1 MNPSIKTLLTAALLG
16 LWGIAFAQQGNQAIS
31 EGSSSGSVVTDQ
43 SARRVDFRPPVAF
56 RGQSLLIP
64 RDNGSQVST
73 TFLTGPY
80 ATINAP
86 ADGVLIYKGAVTNA
100 SGAVDPGGL
109 VLMHG
114 DGLYS
119 VISSPMA
126 WQSINLMPANGESV
140 TKGQF
145 LGNVSAHTP
154 AQSPVTWSLFSPAD
168 ARLAGLQNLDHLPAL
183 LLKNQQGFKTADEA
197 LAAITAGQQLNTKQ
211 QMQLGVLTINV
222 GIWSSDGYGFRAI
235 EADSDEAIAQEQLII
250 KLKDQPV
257 GLNQLANTVALLDPG
272 AHDVEI
278 STGRFFKSVQKKSI
292 EVQAGAI
299 TIQWIDKGR
308 QGGMYLGKTAFM
320 TDAADSDLQQIAQR
334 QRAMGGRQAQ
344 GRDQGIA
351 DALQALGGPE
361 AVPAPTARISADS
374 TEAVRLNQ
382 PAQVQQSTAQE
393 TAAKE
398 QLILVAEAKDRLAE
412 EARVKEALRIA
423 QETAA
428 REQLIRIAEAKEK
441 DRLAEAARAKE
452 ALRVAQETAARE
464 QLIRIAEAKEK
475 DRLAE
480 AARVKEALRVAQETA
495 AKEQLIRI
503 AETKEKDRLAEAA
516 RVKEALRVAQETA
529 AKDQLIRVAEAKEK
543 DRLAEEARVKEA
555 LRVAQETAAREQGI
569 RIAEAKEK
577 DRLAAEA
584 AIKEQKRLAE
594 AARLQDIE
602 RIAQES
608 RLQEQQ
614 QRIAK
619 ETAAKERLAIAAQ
632 AREEE
637 LAKLRQQIA
646 KLEDARSTET
656 QKTVYASRRALV
668 IGNDSYKQVS
678 KLLNARADA
687 TAIADSLRNVGYQVT
702 LKLDLNEK
710 EMKLAL
716 RSFKAQIEGG
726 DEVMFF
732 FAGHGVQLGSSNYL
746 LPVDIAGESEEQ
758 IKDDS
763 IQLQRVLDDMNER
776 KAKFTLALID
786 ACRDNPF
793 KMASR
798 ALGGRGLAP
807 TTAATGQMVIFSA
820 GSGQQALDKMGPAD
834 KNKNGLFTRIFLKEM
849 QKTGVSIDRIVR
861 NVRTE
866 VVEMAK
872 SVGHDQVPAIYDQ
885 VVGDFYFKK

>member
-1 MNPSIKTLLTAALLG
+1 MNPNIKTLLTAALLG
-16 LWGIAFAQQGNQAIS
+16 VWGFACAQGNQPIS
-31 EGSSSGSVVTDQ
+31 EGNPSGSVATAQ

-64 RDNGSQVST
+64 RDNGSQAST

-100 SGAVDPGGL
+100 NGAIDAGGL

-119 VISSPMA
+119 VISSPMP
-126 WQSINLMPANGESV
+126 WQSTNLMPANGESV
-140 TKGQF
+140 AKGQF
-145 LGNVSAHTP
+145 LGNVNAGAL
-154 AQSPVTWSLFSPAD
+154 AQSPLTWSLFSPTD
-168 ARLAGLQNLDHLPAL
+168 ARLAGLQNLDPLPAL
-183 LLKNQQGFKTADEA
+183 LLKNQQSFKTADEA
-197 LAAITAGQQLNTKQ
+197 LGAITAGQQLNTKQ

-250 KLKDQPV
+250 KLKDQPTA
-257 GLNQLANTVALLDPG
+257 LNQLANTAALLDPG

-292 EVQAGAI
+292 EVQAGGI

-320 TDAADSDLQQIAQR
+320 ADAADSDLQQIAQR

-344 GRDQGIA
+344 GRDRGIA

-361 AVPAPTARISADS
+361 AVPASTARISADS

-382 PAQVQQSTAQE
+382 PAQVLQSLAQE
-393 TAAKE
+393 TASRE
-398 QLILVAEAKDRLAE
+398 QGIRIAEAKDRLAE

-428 REQLIRIAEAKEK
+428 
-441 DRLAEAARAKE
+441 
-452 ALRVAQETAARE
+452 
-464 QLIRIAEAKEK
+464 
-475 DRLAE
+475 
-480 AARVKEALRVAQETA
+480 
-495 AKEQLIRI
+495 KEQL
-503 AETKEKDRLAEAA
+503 
-516 RVKEALRVAQETA
+516 
-529 AKDQLIRVAEAKEK
+529 
-543 DRLAEEARVKEA
+543 
-555 LRVAQETAAREQGI
+555 I

-614 QRIAK
+614 RIAK
-619 ETAAKERLAIAAQ
+619 ETAARERLAMAAQ

-834 KNKNGLFTRIFLKEM
+834 KNKNGLFTRVFLKEM

>member
-1 MNPSIKTLLTAALLG
+1 M
-16 LWGIAFAQQGNQAIS
+16 
-31 EGSSSGSVVTDQ
+31 
-43 SARRVDFRPPVAF
+43 
-56 RGQSLLIP
+56 
-64 RDNGSQVST
+64 
-73 TFLTGPY
+73 
-80 ATINAP
+80 
-86 ADGVLIYKGAVTNA
+86 
-100 SGAVDPGGL
+100 
-109 VLMHG
+109 
-114 DGLYS
+114 
-119 VISSPMA
+119 
-126 WQSINLMPANGESV
+126 
-140 TKGQF
+140 
-145 LGNVSAHTP
+145 
-154 AQSPVTWSLFSPAD
+154 
-168 ARLAGLQNLDHLPAL
+168 
-183 LLKNQQGFKTADEA
+183 
-197 LAAITAGQQLNTKQ
+197 
-211 QMQLGVLTINV
+211 
-222 GIWSSDGYGFRAI
+222 
-235 EADSDEAIAQEQLII
+235 
-250 KLKDQPV
+250 
-257 GLNQLANTVALLDPG
+257 
-272 AHDVEI
+272 
-278 STGRFFKSVQKKSI
+278 
-292 EVQAGAI
+292 
-299 TIQWIDKGR
+299 
-308 QGGMYLGKTAFM
+308 
-320 TDAADSDLQQIAQR
+320 
-334 QRAMGGRQAQ
+334 
-344 GRDQGIA
+344 
-351 DALQALGGPE
+351 
-361 AVPAPTARISADS
+361 
-374 TEAVRLNQ
+374 
-382 PAQVQQSTAQE
+382 
-393 TAAKE
+393 
-398 QLILVAEAKDRLAE
+398 
-412 EARVKEALRIA
+412 
-423 QETAA
+423 
-428 REQLIRIAEAKEK
+428 
-441 DRLAEAARAKE
+441 AEAARAKE
-452 ALRVAQETAARE
+452 AQRVAQ
-464 QLIRIAEAKEK
+464 
-475 DRLAE
+475 D
-480 AARVKEALRVAQETA
+480 TA
-495 AKEQLIRI
+495 AKEQG
-503 AETKEKDRLAEAA
+503 
-516 RVKEALRVAQETA
+516 
-529 AKDQLIRVAEAKEK
+529 IRVAEAKEK

-555 LRVAQETAAREQGI
+555 LRVAQETAAKEQLI

-619 ETAAKERLAIAAQ
+619 ETAAKQRLALAAQ

-834 KNKNGLFTRIFLKEM
+834 KNKNGLFTRVFLKEM

>member
-16 LWGIAFAQQGNQAIS
+16 VWGFACAQGNQPIS
-31 EGSSSGSVVTDQ
+31 EGNPSGSVATAQ

-64 RDNGSQVST
+64 RDNGSQAST

-100 SGAVDPGGL
+100 NGAIDAGGL

-119 VISSPMA
+119 VISSPMP
-126 WQSINLMPANGESV
+126 WQSTNLMPANGESV
-140 TKGQF
+140 AKGQF
-145 LGNVSAHTP
+145 LGNVNAGAL
-154 AQSPVTWSLFSPAD
+154 AQSPLTWSLFSPTD
-168 ARLAGLQNLDHLPAL
+168 ARLAGLQNLDPLPAL
-183 LLKNQQGFKTADEA
+183 LLKNQQIFKTADEA
-197 LAAITAGQQLNTKQ
+197 LGAITAGQQLNTKQ

-250 KLKDQPV
+250 KLKDQPTA
-257 GLNQLANTVALLDPG
+257 LNQLANTAALLDPG

-292 EVQAGAI
+292 EVQAGGI

-320 TDAADSDLQQIAQR
+320 ADAADSDLQQIAQR

-344 GRDQGIA
+344 GRDRGIA

-361 AVPAPTARISADS
+361 WLPAPTARISADGNES
-374 TEAVRLNQ
+374 VRLNQ
-382 PAQVQQSTAQE
+382 PAQVQQSLAQE

-398 QLILVAEAKDRLAE
+398 QGIRVAEAKEKDRLTEA
-412 EARVKEALRIA
+412 ARVKEALRVA
-423 QETAA
+423 QETATE
-428 REQLIRIAEAKEK
+428 EQGIRIAEAKEK

-452 ALRVAQETAARE
+452 AQRVAQETAAKE
-464 QLIRIAEAKEK
+464 QGIRIAEAKEK

-503 AETKEKDRLAEAA
+503 AE
-516 RVKEALRVAQETA
+516 
-529 AKDQLIRVAEAKEK
+529 AKEK

-555 LRVAQETAAREQGI
+555 LRIAQETAAKEQLI

-614 QRIAK
+614 RIAK
-619 ETAAKERLAIAAQ
+619 ETAARERLAMAAQ

-834 KNKNGLFTRIFLKEM
+834 KNKNGLFTRVFLKEM

>member
-16 LWGIAFAQQGNQAIS
+16 LWGFACAQGNQPIS
-31 EGSSSGSVVTDQ
+31 EGNPSGSKATAQ
-43 SARRVDFRPPVAF
+43 LAGRVDFRPPVAF

-64 RDNGSQVST
+64 RDNGSQAST

-100 SGAVDPGGL
+100 NGAIDAGGL
-109 VLMHG
+109 VLMHR

-119 VISSPMA
+119 VISSPMP

-140 TKGQF
+140 AKGQF
-145 LGNVSAHTP
+145 LGNVNAGAL
-154 AQSPVTWSLFSPAD
+154 AQSPLTWSLFSPTD
-168 ARLAGLQNLDHLPAL
+168 ARLAGLQNLDPLPAL
-183 LLKNQQGFKTADEA
+183 LLKNQQSFKTADEA
-197 LAAITAGQQLNTKQ
+197 LAAITEGQQLNTKQ

-250 KLKDQPV
+250 KLKDQPTA
-257 GLNQLANTVALLDPG
+257 LNQLANTAALLDPG

-292 EVQAGAI
+292 EVQAGGI

-308 QGGMYLGKTAFM
+308 QGGIYLGKTAFM
-320 TDAADSDLQQIAQR
+320 ADAADSDLQQIAQR

-344 GRDQGIA
+344 GRDRGIA

-361 AVPAPTARISADS
+361 SLPAPTARISADGNES
-374 TEAVRLNQ
+374 VRLNQ
-382 PAQVQQSTAQE
+382 PAQVLQSLAQE
-393 TAAKE
+393 TASRE
-398 QLILVAEAKDRLAE
+398 QGIRIAEAKDRLAE
-412 EARVKEALRIA
+412 EARVKEALR
-423 QETAA
+423 
-428 REQLIRIAEAKEK
+428 
-441 DRLAEAARAKE
+441 
-452 ALRVAQETAARE
+452 VAQETATKE
-464 QLIRIAEAKEK
+464 QGIRVAEAKEK

-480 AARVKEALRVAQETA
+480 AARVKEAQRVSQETA
-495 AKEQLIRI
+495 AKE
-503 AETKEKDRLAEAA
+503 
-516 RVKEALRVAQETA
+516 
-529 AKDQLIRVAEAKEK
+529 QLIRVAEAKEK

-555 LRVAQETAAREQGI
+555 LRVAQETAAKEQLI

-619 ETAAKERLAIAAQ
+619 ETAAKQRLALAAQ

-834 KNKNGLFTRIFLKEM
+834 KNKNGLFTRVFLKEM

>member
-1 MNPSIKTLLTAALLG
+1 MNPNIKTLLTAALLG
-16 LWGIAFAQQGNQAIS
+16 LWGVAFAQQGDQAIS

-64 RDNGSQVST
+64 RDNGSQAST

-100 SGAVDPGGL
+100 NGAIDAGGL

-114 DGLYS
+114 EGLYS
-119 VISSPMA
+119 VISSPMP

-145 LGNVSAHTP
+145 LGNVSADAP
-154 AQSPVTWSLFSPAD
+154 AQSPLTWSLFSPTD

-183 LLKNQQGFKTADEA
+183 LLKNQPGFKTVDEA
-197 LAAITAGQQLNTKQ
+197 LGAIAEGQQLNTKQ
-211 QMQLGVLTINV
+211 QMQLGVLAINV
-222 GIWSSDGYGFRAI
+222 GVWSSDGYGFRAI
-235 EADSDEAIAQEQLII
+235 EADSDEAIALEQLII
-250 KLKDQPV
+250 KLKDQPTA
-257 GLNQLANTVALLDPG
+257 LNQLANTAALLDPG

-292 EVQAGAI
+292 EVQAGGI

-320 TDAADSDLQQIAQR
+320 DDAADSDLQQIAQR

-361 AVPAPTARISADS
+361 ALPAPTARISADS

-382 PAQVQQSTAQE
+382 PAQAQQSLAQETASREQGIRIAEAKDRLAEAARVKEAQRVAQE

-398 QLILVAEAKDRLAE
+398 QG
-412 EARVKEALRIA
+412 
-423 QETAA
+423 
-428 REQLIRIAEAKEK
+428 IRIAEAKEK
-441 DRLAEAARAKE
+441 DRLAEE
-452 ALRVAQETAARE
+452 
-464 QLIRIAEAKEK
+464 
-475 DRLAE
+475 
-480 AARVKEALRVAQETA
+480 ARVKEALRVAQETA

-503 AETKEKDRLAEAA
+503 
-516 RVKEALRVAQETA
+516 
-529 AKDQLIRVAEAKEK
+529 AEAKEK

-555 LRVAQETAAREQGI
+555 LRVAQETAAREQLI
-569 RIAEAKEK
+569 RVAEAKEK

-608 RLQEQQ
+608 RLQEQL

-619 ETAAKERLAIAAQ
+619 ETAAKERLALAAQ

-798 ALGGRGLAP
+798 AIGGRGLAP

-834 KNKNGLFTRIFLKEM
+834 KNKNGLFTRVFLKEM

>member
-1 MNPSIKTLLTAALLG
+1 MNPNIKTLLTAALLG
-16 LWGIAFAQQGNQAIS
+16 LWGVAFAQQGDQAIS

-64 RDNGSQVST
+64 RDNGSQAST

-100 SGAVDPGGL
+100 NGAIDAGGL

-114 DGLYS
+114 EGLYS
-119 VISSPMA
+119 VISSPMP

-145 LGNVSAHTP
+145 LGNVSADAP
-154 AQSPVTWSLFSPAD
+154 AQSPVTWSLFSPTD

-183 LLKNQQGFKTADEA
+183 LLKNQPGFKTVDEA
-197 LAAITAGQQLNTKQ
+197 LGAIAEGQQLNTKQ
-211 QMQLGVLTINV
+211 QMQLGVLAINV
-222 GIWSSDGYGFRAI
+222 GVWSSDGYGFRAI
-235 EADSDEAIAQEQLII
+235 EADSDEAIALEQLII
-250 KLKDQPV
+250 KLKDQPTA
-257 GLNQLANTVALLDPG
+257 LNQLANTAALLDPG

-292 EVQAGAI
+292 EVQAGGI

-320 TDAADSDLQQIAQR
+320 ADAADSDLQQIAQR

-361 AVPAPTARISADS
+361 SLPAPTARISADS
-374 TEAVRLNQ
+374 NQSVRLNQ
-382 PAQVQQSTAQE
+382 PAQVQQSLAQD

-398 QLILVAEAKDRLAE
+398 QG
-412 EARVKEALRIA
+412 
-423 QETAA
+423 
-428 REQLIRIAEAKEK
+428 
-441 DRLAEAARAKE
+441 
-452 ALRVAQETAARE
+452 
-464 QLIRIAEAKEK
+464 IRIAEAKEK

-480 AARVKEALRVAQETA
+480 AARVKEALRVAE
-495 AKEQLIRI
+495 
-503 AETKEKDRLAEAA
+503 
-516 RVKEALRVAQETA
+516 
-529 AKDQLIRVAEAKEK
+529 
-543 DRLAEEARVKEA
+543 
-555 LRVAQETAAREQGI
+555 ETAAREQLI
-569 RIAEAKEK
+569 RVAEAKEK

-619 ETAAKERLAIAAQ
+619 ETAAKERLALAAQ

-834 KNKNGLFTRIFLKEM
+834 KNKNGLFTRVFLKEM

>member
-1 MNPSIKTLLTAALLG
+1 MNPNIKTLLTAALLG
-16 LWGIAFAQQGNQAIS
+16 VWGFACAQGNQPIS
-31 EGSSSGSVVTDQ
+31 EGNPSGSVATAQ

-64 RDNGSQVST
+64 RDNGSQAST

-100 SGAVDPGGL
+100 NGAIDAGGL

-119 VISSPMA
+119 VISSPMP
-126 WQSINLMPANGESV
+126 WQSTNLMPANGESV
-140 TKGQF
+140 AKGQF
-145 LGNVSAHTP
+145 LGNVNAGAL
-154 AQSPVTWSLFSPAD
+154 AQSPLTWSLFSPTD
-168 ARLAGLQNLDHLPAL
+168 ARLAGLQNLDPLPAL
-183 LLKNQQGFKTADEA
+183 LLKNQQSFKTADEA
-197 LAAITAGQQLNTKQ
+197 LGAITAGQQLNTKQ

-250 KLKDQPV
+250 KLKDQPTA
-257 GLNQLANTVALLDPG
+257 LNQLANTAALLDPG

-292 EVQAGAI
+292 EVQAGGI

-320 TDAADSDLQQIAQR
+320 ADAADSDLQQIAQR

-344 GRDQGIA
+344 GRDRGIA

-361 AVPAPTARISADS
+361 AVPASTARISADS

-382 PAQVQQSTAQE
+382 PAQVLQRLAQE
-393 TAAKE
+393 TASRE
-398 QLILVAEAKDRLAE
+398 QGIRIAEAKDRLAE

-428 REQLIRIAEAKEK
+428 
-441 DRLAEAARAKE
+441 
-452 ALRVAQETAARE
+452 
-464 QLIRIAEAKEK
+464 
-475 DRLAE
+475 
-480 AARVKEALRVAQETA
+480 
-495 AKEQLIRI
+495 KEQL
-503 AETKEKDRLAEAA
+503 
-516 RVKEALRVAQETA
+516 
-529 AKDQLIRVAEAKEK
+529 
-543 DRLAEEARVKEA
+543 
-555 LRVAQETAAREQGI
+555 I

-614 QRIAK
+614 RIAK
-619 ETAAKERLAIAAQ
+619 ETAARERLAMAAQ

-807 TTAATGQMVIFSA
+807 TTAAPGQMVIFSA

-834 KNKNGLFTRIFLKEM
+834 KNKNGLFTRVFLKEM

>member
-16 LWGIAFAQQGNQAIS
+16 VWGFACAQGNQPIS
-31 EGSSSGSVVTDQ
+31 EGNPSGSVATAQ

-64 RDNGSQVST
+64 RDNGSQAST

-100 SGAVDPGGL
+100 NGAIDAGGL

-119 VISSPMA
+119 VISSPMP
-126 WQSINLMPANGESV
+126 WQSTNLMPANGESV
-140 TKGQF
+140 AKGQF
-145 LGNVSAHTP
+145 LGNVNAGAL
-154 AQSPVTWSLFSPAD
+154 AQSPLTWSLFSPTD
-168 ARLAGLQNLDHLPAL
+168 ARLAGLQNLDPLPAL
-183 LLKNQQGFKTADEA
+183 LLKNQQIFKTADEA
-197 LAAITAGQQLNTKQ
+197 LGAITAGQQLNTKQ

-250 KLKDQPV
+250 KLKDQPTA
-257 GLNQLANTVALLDPG
+257 LNQLANTAALLDPG

-292 EVQAGAI
+292 EVQAGGI

-320 TDAADSDLQQIAQR
+320 ADAADSDLQQIAQR

-344 GRDQGIA
+344 GRDRGIA

-361 AVPAPTARISADS
+361 WLPAPTARISADGNES
-374 TEAVRLNQ
+374 VRLNQ
-382 PAQVQQSTAQE
+382 PAQVQQSLAQE

-398 QLILVAEAKDRLAE
+398 QGIRVAEAKEKDRLTEA
-412 EARVKEALRIA
+412 ARVKEALRVA
-423 QETAA
+423 QETATE
-428 REQLIRIAEAKEK
+428 EQGIRIAEAKEK

-452 ALRVAQETAARE
+452 AQRVAQETAAKEQGIRIAEAKEKDRLAEAARVKEALRVAQETAAKE

-503 AETKEKDRLAEAA
+503 AE
-516 RVKEALRVAQETA
+516 
-529 AKDQLIRVAEAKEK
+529 AKEK

-555 LRVAQETAAREQGI
+555 LRIAQETAAKEQLI

-614 QRIAK
+614 RIAK
-619 ETAAKERLAIAAQ
+619 ETAARERLAMAAQ

-834 KNKNGLFTRIFLKEM
+834 KNKNGLFTRVFLKEM

>member
-16 LWGIAFAQQGNQAIS
+16 VWGFACAQGNQPIS
-31 EGSSSGSVVTDQ
+31 EGNPSGSVATAQ

-64 RDNGSQVST
+64 RDNGSQAST

-100 SGAVDPGGL
+100 NGAIDAGGL

-119 VISSPMA
+119 VISSPMP
-126 WQSINLMPANGESV
+126 WQSTNLMPANGESV
-140 TKGQF
+140 AKGQF
-145 LGNVSAHTP
+145 LGNVNAGAL
-154 AQSPVTWSLFSPAD
+154 AQSPLTWSLFSPTD
-168 ARLAGLQNLDHLPAL
+168 ARLAGLQNLDPLPAL
-183 LLKNQQGFKTADEA
+183 LLKNQQIFKTADEA
-197 LAAITAGQQLNTKQ
+197 LGAITAGQQLNTKQ

-250 KLKDQPV
+250 KLKDQPTA
-257 GLNQLANTVALLDPG
+257 LNQLANTAALLDPG

-292 EVQAGAI
+292 EVQAGGI

-320 TDAADSDLQQIAQR
+320 ADAADSDLQQIAQR

-344 GRDQGIA
+344 GRDRGIA

-361 AVPAPTARISADS
+361 WLPAPTARISADGNES
-374 TEAVRLNQ
+374 VRLNQ
-382 PAQVQQSTAQE
+382 PAQVQQSLAQE

-398 QLILVAEAKDRLAE
+398 QGIRVAEAKEKDRLTEA
-412 EARVKEALRIA
+412 ARVKEALRVA
-423 QETAA
+423 QETATE
-428 REQLIRIAEAKEK
+428 EQGIRIAEAKEK

-452 ALRVAQETAARE
+452 AQRVAQETAAKE
-464 QLIRIAEAKEK
+464 QGIRIAEAKEK

-495 AKEQLIRI
+495 AKEQL
-503 AETKEKDRLAEAA
+503 
-516 RVKEALRVAQETA
+516 
-529 AKDQLIRVAEAKEK
+529 
-543 DRLAEEARVKEA
+543 
-555 LRVAQETAAREQGI
+555 I

-614 QRIAK
+614 RIAK
-619 ETAAKERLAIAAQ
+619 ETAARERLAMAAQ

-834 KNKNGLFTRIFLKEM
+834 KNKNGLFTRVFLKEM

>member
-1 MNPSIKTLLTAALLG
+1 MNPNIKTLLTAALLG
-16 LWGIAFAQQGNQAIS
+16 VWGFACAQGNQPIS
-31 EGSSSGSVVTDQ
+31 EGNPSGSVATAQ

-64 RDNGSQVST
+64 RDNGSQAST

-100 SGAVDPGGL
+100 NGAIDAGGL

-119 VISSPMA
+119 VISSPMP
-126 WQSINLMPANGESV
+126 WQSTNLMPANGESV
-140 TKGQF
+140 AKGQF
-145 LGNVSAHTP
+145 LGNVNAGAL
-154 AQSPVTWSLFSPAD
+154 AQSPLTWSLFSPTD
-168 ARLAGLQNLDHLPAL
+168 ARLAGLQNLDPLPAL
-183 LLKNQQGFKTADEA
+183 LLKNQQSFKTADEA
-197 LAAITAGQQLNTKQ
+197 LGAITAGQQLNTKQ

-250 KLKDQPV
+250 KLKDQPTA
-257 GLNQLANTVALLDPG
+257 LNQLANTAALLDPG

-292 EVQAGAI
+292 EVQAGGI

-320 TDAADSDLQQIAQR
+320 ADAADSDLQQIAQR

-344 GRDQGIA
+344 GRDRGIA

-361 AVPAPTARISADS
+361 AVPASTARISADS

-382 PAQVQQSTAQE
+382 PAQVLQSLAQE
-393 TAAKE
+393 TASRE
-398 QLILVAEAKDRLAE
+398 QGIRIAEAKDRLAE
-412 EARVKEALRIA
+412 EARVKEALR
-423 QETAA
+423 
-428 REQLIRIAEAKEK
+428 
-441 DRLAEAARAKE
+441 
-452 ALRVAQETAARE
+452 VAQETAAKE
-464 QLIRIAEAKEK
+464 QGIRVAEAKEK

-480 AARVKEALRVAQETA
+480 AARVKEAQRVAQDTA
-495 AKEQLIRI
+495 AKEQG
-503 AETKEKDRLAEAA
+503 
-516 RVKEALRVAQETA
+516 
-529 AKDQLIRVAEAKEK
+529 IRVAEAKEK

-555 LRVAQETAAREQGI
+555 LRVAQETATKEQGI
-569 RIAEAKEK
+569 RIAETKEK

-614 QRIAK
+614 RIAK
-619 ETAAKERLAIAAQ
+619 ETAARERLAMAAQ

-834 KNKNGLFTRIFLKEM
+834 KNKNGLFTRVFLKEM

>member
-1 MNPSIKTLLTAALLG
+1 MNPNIKYLLTAALLG
-16 LWGIAFAQQGNQAIS
+16 VWGFACAQGNQPIS
-31 EGSSSGSVVTDQ
+31 EGNPSGSVATAQ

-64 RDNGSQVST
+64 RDNSSQAST

-100 SGAVDPGGL
+100 NGAIDAGGL

-119 VISSPMA
+119 VISSPMP
-126 WQSINLMPANGESV
+126 WQSTNLMPANGESV
-140 TKGQF
+140 AKGQF
-145 LGNVSAHTP
+145 LGNVNAGAL
-154 AQSPVTWSLFSPAD
+154 AQSPLTWSLFSPTD
-168 ARLAGLQNLDHLPAL
+168 ARLAGLQNLDPLPAL
-183 LLKNQQGFKTADEA
+183 LLKNQQSFKTADEA
-197 LAAITAGQQLNTKQ
+197 LGAITAGQQLNTKQ

-250 KLKDQPV
+250 KLKDQPTA
-257 GLNQLANTVALLDPG
+257 LNQLANTAALLDPG

-292 EVQAGAI
+292 EVQAGGI

-320 TDAADSDLQQIAQR
+320 ADAADSDLQQIAQR

-344 GRDQGIA
+344 GRDRGIA

-361 AVPAPTARISADS
+361 AVPASTARISADS

-382 PAQVQQSTAQE
+382 PAQVLQSLAQE
-393 TAAKE
+393 TASRE
-398 QLILVAEAKDRLAE
+398 QGIRIAEAKDRLAE
-412 EARVKEALRIA
+412 EARVKEALR
-423 QETAA
+423 
-428 REQLIRIAEAKEK
+428 
-441 DRLAEAARAKE
+441 
-452 ALRVAQETAARE
+452 VAQETAAKE
-464 QLIRIAEAKEK
+464 QGIRIAEAKEK

-480 AARVKEALRVAQETA
+480 AARVKEALRIAQETS
-495 AKEQLIRI
+495 AKEQL
-503 AETKEKDRLAEAA
+503 
-516 RVKEALRVAQETA
+516 
-529 AKDQLIRVAEAKEK
+529 
-543 DRLAEEARVKEA
+543 
-555 LRVAQETAAREQGI
+555 I

-614 QRIAK
+614 RIAK
-619 ETAAKERLAIAAQ
+619 ETAARERLAMAAQ

-834 KNKNGLFTRIFLKEM
+834 KNKNGLFTRVFLKEM